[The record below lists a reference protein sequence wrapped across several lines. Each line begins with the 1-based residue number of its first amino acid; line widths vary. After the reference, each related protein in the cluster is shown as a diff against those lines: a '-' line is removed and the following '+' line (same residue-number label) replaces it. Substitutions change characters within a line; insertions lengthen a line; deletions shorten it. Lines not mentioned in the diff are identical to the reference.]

1 VLLAAVN
8 RFKFLRPVV
17 PGDCLRIET
26 RKLTQAANMAYIEGT
41 ITMNGEKVASG
52 ELSVAWG

>member
-1 VLLAAVN
+1 
-8 RFKFLRPVV
+8 VV